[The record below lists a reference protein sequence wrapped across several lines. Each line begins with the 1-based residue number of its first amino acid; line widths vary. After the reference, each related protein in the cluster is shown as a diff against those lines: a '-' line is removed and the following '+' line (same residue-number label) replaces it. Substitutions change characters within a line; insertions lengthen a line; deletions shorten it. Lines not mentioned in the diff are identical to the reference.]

1 MKKLLLALLL
11 VAGCFGV
18 ASAQGLFIRVGGG
31 YNIGIGQGYYGQ
43 NKTTTITSSGSTTKL
58 ENVYGSYGQ
67 GINLGL
73 RVGYMFT
80 ENIGADLGLNY
91 VLGSTFETIEKETTS
106 ISTSETTYE
115 TWANTFLINPCVV
128 LSTSQEKMISAYT
141 RFGIAIGMPSVNGT
155 MKSNSTSP
163 VGTFT
168 REEEREASMAVGIG
182 FTGALGVD
190 IHFGEMFGVYGEVNL
205 LSMTSKH
212 NSIEITKSTL
222 NEKDI
227 LSDLPA
233 EQKKINYVDEL
244 EIKSPGDEPKDQLRT
259 GSNPFDALGINVGLK
274 IRF

>member
-1 MKKLLLALLL
+1 MKKLLLSLLL

-31 YNIGIGQGYYGQ
+31 YNMGIDQALIGQ
-43 NKTTTITSSGSTTKL
+43 NETTTASTSSATVKR

-91 VLGSTFETIEKETTS
+91 ILGAKHTITDKSTTS
-106 ISTSETTYE
+106 ISTSEDTHE

-141 RFGIAIGMPSVNGT
+141 RFGIAIGMPSVTTT
-155 MKSNSTSP
+155 MKSTATSP
-163 VGTFT
+163 VGNST
-168 REEEREASMAVGIG
+168 REGEMEASMAVGLG
-182 FTGALGVD
+182 FTGAVGVD
-190 IHFGEMFGVYGEVNL
+190 IHFGDMFGVYGELNL
-205 LSMTSKH
+205 LSMSSKI
-212 NSIEITKSTL
+212 NSLEITKSTRDGKDVL
-222 NEKDI
+222 NDI
-227 LSDLPA
+227 PA
-233 EQKKINYVDEL
+233 DQRKINYVDEI
-244 EIKSPGDEPKDQLRT
+244 ETKTDETPKDQLRT
-259 GSNPFDALGINVGLK
+259 GSNPFSALGINVGLK